1 MSNLNV
7 NEAQRTAICHNK
19 GPMLVLAGPGSGKT
33 LVITQRTRYLIEECG
48 VNPSNILVIT
58 FTKAAATEMKERFV
72 KLMGG
77 ENLPVTFGTFH
88 AVFFRMLRLAY
99 GYTAQNILRDEQRI
113 QFLKE
118 IFQQMKLE
126 IDDESEFIGNITA
139 EISKVKSERIPL
151 EHYYSTSCGDEIF
164 RDIYQKYDQRLIH
177 SNLIDFDDMLV
188 MCYELLTQRKDILSV
203 WQKKFTYILID
214 EFQDISGIQYD
225 NIKLLAAPENNLFIV
240 GDDDQSIYRF
250 RGAKPEIMLNFPNDY
265 KNAKQVL
272 LNKNYRSTS
281 QIVEGAKQVIKNN
294 KKRFSKEFEASNGEG
309 ERIRIQSFQ
318 TTVDEC
324 TVIAKE
330 IVDYVNHGGKYSDVA
345 VLFRTNTQPR
355 SLVQKLMEYNIPF
368 RMREMMPNL
377 FGHWIAK
384 DIFTYIRLAK
394 GSNLRKD
401 FFEIMNRPKR
411 YLSRESLPDEEVNYD
426 KWRYYYRDKDWMVDR
441 IDKLYYDL
449 SMMKKMPPYAAIQY
463 IRQAVEYESYLE
475 EYAKFRRMKPEELFE
490 VLDEIQES
498 AKEYQTYEEW
508 FAYIDEYSKEMEEQS
523 KKQQTQYNCVSLAT
537 MHSSKGLE
545 YKIVYIIDANE
556 TITPHKKSVTEADI
570 EEERRLFYVAM
581 TRAKEKLSIFYVQ
594 KRFEKELSPSRF
606 LCELLVDKEKLKPGA
621 AVYHKKYGAGII
633 RKVEEDRITIFFAD
647 SKRTLVFNKEFCI
660 NNHVL
665 QLKK

>member
-1 MSNLNV
+1 
-7 NEAQRTAICHNK
+7 
-19 GPMLVLAGPGSGKT
+19 
-33 LVITQRTRYLIEECG
+33 
-48 VNPSNILVIT
+48 
-58 FTKAAATEMKERFV
+58 
-72 KLMGG
+72 
-77 ENLPVTFGTFH
+77 
-88 AVFFRMLRLAY
+88 
-99 GYTAQNILRDEQRI
+99 
-113 QFLKE
+113 
-118 IFQQMKLE
+118 
-126 IDDESEFIGNITA
+126 
-139 EISKVKSERIPL
+139 
-151 EHYYSTSCGDEIF
+151 
-164 RDIYQKYDQRLIH
+164 
-177 SNLIDFDDMLV
+177 
-188 MCYELLTQRKDILSV
+188 
-203 WQKKFTYILID
+203 
-214 EFQDISGIQYD
+214 
-225 NIKLLAAPENNLFIV
+225 
-240 GDDDQSIYRF
+240 
-250 RGAKPEIMLNFPNDY
+250 
-265 KNAKQVL
+265 
-272 LNKNYRSTS
+272 
-281 QIVEGAKQVIKNN
+281 
-294 KKRFSKEFEASNGEG
+294 
-309 ERIRIQSFQ
+309 
-318 TTVDEC
+318 
-324 TVIAKE
+324 
-330 IVDYVNHGGKYSDVA
+330 
-345 VLFRTNTQPR
+345 
-355 SLVQKLMEYNIPF
+355 MEYNIPF
-368 RMREMMPNL
+368 RMRELMPNL
-377 FGHWIAK
+377 FQHWIAK

-411 YLSRESLPDEEVNYD
+411 YLSRESFPDEEVSYD

-508 FAYIDEYSKEMEEQS
+508 FAYIEEYSKEMEEQS

-594 KRFEKELSPSRF
+594 KRFEKDLSPSRF
-606 LCELLVDKEKLKPGA
+606 LGELLVDKEKLKVGA
-621 AVYHKKYGAGII
+621 AVYHKKYGAGTI
-633 RKVEEDRITIFFAD
+633 RKVEDDRITIFFEE
-647 SKRTLVFNKEFCI
+647 SKRTLVFSKEFCI